1 MKKTTLI
8 NFLSLLAINILILIE
23 VKDLFN
29 LDATLQNL
37 IITIFAFFFVM
48 LILIMFVNILF
59 NFILRHLTSF
69 DLDYEQNQ
77 EKVLNSIFM
86 VNQILFLVLY
96 LLLLFD
102 ETLIYTLQ
110 NLKYI
115 TPLVFTILFSVIMKL
130 KLKDF
135 VLFNVGVIGV
145 QAFLLVMQKLFTFVY
160 NLYISNG

>member
-1 MKKTTLI
+1 MKKITLI
-8 NFLSLLAINILILIE
+8 NLLSLLAINILILVE
-23 VKDLFN
+23 VKDLFD
-29 LDATLQNL
+29 LEATFQNL
-37 IITIFAFFFVM
+37 IITVFAFFFSM

-77 EKVLNSIFM
+77 EKVLNSIFI
-86 VNQILFLVLY
+86 VNQILFLALY

-115 TPLVFTILFSVIMKL
+115 TPLVFAILFSVIMKL

-135 VLFNVGVIGV
+135 VLFNVGVFGV
-145 QAFLLVMQKLFTFVY
+145 QAFLLVIQKLFIIAY
-160 NLYISNG
+160 NNYI

>member
-8 NFLSLLAINILILIE
+8 NFLSLLAINILILVE
-23 VKDLFN
+23 VKDLFD
-29 LDATLQNL
+29 LEPTFQNL
-37 IITIFAFFFVM
+37 IITVFAFFFVM

-77 EKVLNSIFM
+77 EKVLNSIFI
-86 VNQILFLVLY
+86 VNQILLLALY
-96 LLLLFD
+96 LFLLFD

-115 TPLVFTILFSVIMKL
+115 TPLVFSILFSVIMKL

-145 QAFLLVMQKLFTFVY
+145 QAFLLVIQKFFIFAYNVY
-160 NLYISNG
+160 I